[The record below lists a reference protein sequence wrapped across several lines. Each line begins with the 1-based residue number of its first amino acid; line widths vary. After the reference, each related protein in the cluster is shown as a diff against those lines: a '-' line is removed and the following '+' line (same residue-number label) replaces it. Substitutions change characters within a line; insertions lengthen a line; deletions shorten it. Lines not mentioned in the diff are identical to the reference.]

1 MNTTKKKAMF
11 ILGTRPEAIKV
22 APVIRKFQE
31 SDAYTTIVV
40 STGQHRE
47 MLDQVLGFFEITSDV
62 DMGLMVPNQTLPEL
76 TAKALAGSSALIMEH
91 QPDVVLV
98 QGDTSTAFAGG
109 LAAFLNKVPVAH
121 IEAGLRSGRMDSPF
135 PEEANRVLLSKITA
149 LHLAPTEGSADNLNS
164 EGIVEGVHVVGN
176 TVVDALLLGLEMI
189 KQRGEESYYEKYGMI
204 DFDRDLILITIHRRE
219 SFGAPIKNICQ
230 AIRTIAERH
239 PDKTLVY
246 PVHPNPNVRKVVN
259 DELSGIDNLRLL
271 DPLEYSDF
279 IWMMSKASL
288 ILTDSGG
295 VQEEAPTLGI
305 PVMVAREVTER
316 SEGVDAEAAVMV
328 GADTELIIKTADEL
342 LSLSKEERAGIV
354 NPYGD
359 GKTSSRILELVKNV

>member
-1 MNTTKKKAMF
+1 MMKKKAMF
-11 ILGTRPEAIKV
+11 ILGTRPEAIKM
-22 APVIRKFQE
+22 APVIRQFSQT
-31 SDAYTTIVV
+31 DQYDTIVV
-40 STGQHRE
+40 ATGQHRE
-47 MLDQVLGFFEITSDV
+47 MLDQVLGFFEITPDV
-62 DMGLMVPNQTLPEL
+62 DMGLMVPNQTLPDL
-76 TAKALAGSSALIMEH
+76 TAKALAGSSALILEH

-135 PEEANRVLLSKITA
+135 PEEANRVLLSKITN
-149 LHLAPTEGSADNLNS
+149 LHLAPTQGSADNLTS
-164 EGIVEGVHVVGN
+164 EAITHGVHVVGN
-176 TVVDALLLGLEMI
+176 TVVDALLLGLDII
-189 KQRGEESYYEKYGMI
+189 KQRGEESYFEKYGMI
-204 DFDRDLILITIHRRE
+204 DFDKDLILITIHRRE
-219 SFGAPIKNICQ
+219 SFGEPIKNICE
-230 AIRTIAERH
+230 AIRTIAKRH

-246 PVHPNPNVRKVVN
+246 PVHPNPNVREVVN
-259 DELSGIDNLRLL
+259 AELSGVENLRLL

-305 PVMVAREVTER
+305 PVLVAREVTER
-316 SEGVDAEAAVMV
+316 SEGVDAGAAVMV
-328 GADTELIIKTADEL
+328 GAVTDLIVQKADEL
-342 LSLSKEERAGIV
+342 LALTVDQRAGII

-359 GKTSSRILELVKNV
+359 GETSARILELVKHL

>member
-1 MNTTKKKAMF
+1 MF

-22 APVIRKFQE
+22 APVIREFRQ
-31 SDAYTTIVV
+31 SDLYETIVV
-40 STGQHRE
+40 ATGQHRE
-47 MLDQVLGFFEITSDV
+47 MLDQVLSFFEIKPDV
-62 DMGLMVPNQTLPEL
+62 DMALMVPNQTLPEL
-76 TAKALAGSSALIMEH
+76 TAKALAGSSSLIVKH
-91 QPDVVLV
+91 QPDIVMV

-135 PEEANRVLLSKITA
+135 PEEANRVLLSNIAT
-149 LHLAPTEGSADNLNS
+149 LHLAPTQGAADNLNT
-164 EGIVEGVHVVGN
+164 EGISQGVHVVGN
-176 TVVDALLLGLEMI
+176 TVVDALLLGLEII
-189 KQRGEESYYEKYGMI
+189 KNRGEESYFKKYNMI
-204 DFDRDLILITIHRRE
+204 DFDRELILITIHRRE
-219 SFGAPIKNICQ
+219 SFGEPIKKICK

-239 PDKTLVY
+239 PGKTLVY
-246 PVHPNPNVRKVVN
+246 PVHPNPNVRNVVEA
-259 DELSGIDNLRLL
+259 ELAGVDNLRLL

-279 IWMMSKASL
+279 IWMMTKSSL

-316 SEGVDAEAAVMV
+316 SEGVDAGAAVMV
-328 GADTELIIKTADEL
+328 GADCDLIVRKADEL
-342 LSLSKEERAGIV
+342 LALSEADRAGIV

-359 GKTSSRILELVKNV
+359 GKTSSRILELVGQALS

>member
-1 MNTTKKKAMF
+1 M
-11 ILGTRPEAIKV
+11 
-22 APVIRKFQE
+22 APVIKAFQQSAQHE
-31 SDAYTTIVV
+31 TLVV

-47 MLDQVLGFFEITSDV
+47 MLDQVLGFFEITPDI
-62 DMGLMVPNQTLPEL
+62 DLGLMVPNQTLPEL
-76 TAKALAGSSALIMEH
+76 TAKALAGSSKLIVEH
-91 QPDVVLV
+91 QPDIVMV

-135 PEEANRVLLSKITA
+135 PEEANRVLLSKITN
-149 LHLAPTEGSADNLNS
+149 LHLAPTEGAANNLNT
-164 EGIVEGVHVVGN
+164 EGLTKDVHVVGN
-176 TVVDALLLGLEMI
+176 TVVDALLLGLGNI
-189 KQRGEESYYEKYGMI
+189 KERGEEPYYQKYDMI
-204 DFDRDLILITIHRRE
+204 DFNRDLILITIHRRE
-219 SFGAPIKNICQ
+219 SFGQPIKNICK

-239 PDKTLVY
+239 PEKTLVY
-246 PVHPNPNVRKVVN
+246 PVHPNPNVRGVVEA
-259 DELSGIDNLRLL
+259 ELEGIDNLRLL

-316 SEGVDAEAAVMV
+316 SEGVDAGAAVMV
-328 GADTELIIKTADEL
+328 GADTDLIIQKADEL
-342 LSLSKEERAGIV
+342 LALSAADRAGIV

-359 GKTSSRILELVKNV
+359 GKTSSRILELVGRVLS